1 VRREG
6 QKGQAIIEL
15 ALLFPILLLVFMGA
29 WTGAALIANND
40 TAAQVSG
47 YGARIAAEIGNG
59 CSLVAGTVTCTQ
71 AASPTCQSTATD
83 PCAVDQAIIAAMTP
97 ALNSQLSNS
106 QVKEIDIYQPGD
118 CTANSNNWSSGVCP
132 TSDGSVAGA
141 LLLRLPV
148 DTYQYCSSTSQW
160 VLTDGTSPTGTCAKL
175 GPLGVSASV
184 GGVAPYTLGQRTQ
197 TVTDEQAI
205 GVSLTFQFT
214 SPVLNVF
221 SQTDTVYTAI
231 TFPPQGS

>member
-59 CSLVAGTVTCTQ
+59 CSLVSGTLTCPT
-71 AASPTCQSTATD
+71 ASGCQQTTTD

-97 ALNSQLSNS
+97 ALTSQLSNS
-106 QVKEIDIYQPGD
+106 QVTEIDIYQPAD
-118 CTANSNNWSSGVCP
+118 CTANSNNWTSNACP
-132 TSDGSVAGA
+132 VSAG
-141 LLLRLPV
+141 
-148 DTYQYCSSTSQW
+148 QW
-160 VLTDGTSPTGTCAKL
+160 VLADTLVDKYKYCSTGTAPTFTPQWVLINRASGTTSSCASL
-175 GPLGVSASV
+175 GGSQV
-184 GGVAPYTLGQRTQ
+184 GGVAHYTLDQRSQ
-197 TVTDEQAI
+197 TVANEQAI

-214 SPVLNVF
+214 SPGLKFF